1 MPTVIV
7 ANVHYN
13 FGTDSSRRG
22 GETMDNEI
30 YTEYDLSLIE
40 ALKTLQKL
48 GDSFAEAVA
57 LSSALELDREIMGN
71 VVTPEELKRR
81 DAENVKRLQEISGK

>member
-1 MPTVIV
+1 MPTVII

-13 FGTDSSRRG
+13 FGTDNSRLG

-71 VVTPEELKRR
+71 VDAESIKRR